1 MTYMH
6 QFNWVVLLVI
16 IAITAVARQYFILEH
31 KKIKKPMLLVGAAAA
46 TVVLAAAIA
55 PKQAEPVAGVV
66 SDDMAVAIIQQRC
79 ASCHAEAPTDE
90 LFKVAP
96 GGVTLE
102 SLAAIKQW
110 APRIKARTV
119 DATDM
124 PFMNKTEMTA
134 EERAQIANWLDARE
148 K

>member
-1 MTYMH
+1 
-6 QFNWVVLLVI
+6 
-16 IAITAVARQYFILEH
+16 
-31 KKIKKPMLLVGAAAA
+31 
-46 TVVLAAAIA
+46 VLAAAIA

-66 SDDMAVAIIQQRC
+66 SDDMVVAIIQQRC
-79 ASCHAEAPTDE
+79 ASCHAEAPTDDV
-90 LFKVAP
+90 FKLAP
-96 GGVTLE
+96 SGVTLD

-134 EERAQIANWLDARE
+134 EERAQIANWLAARE